1 MLQKE
6 SGRMPDRSLSA
17 DEAVAHGAA
26 IFAGLMLAAAAGKP
40 QAVAV
45 RNVNS
50 HSLGVLGIEKATGR
64 PRNQVLIPRNTRLPV
79 TNVSRFQTARPN
91 QTSVVANIIEG
102 GDASGN
108 NATKI
113 GKCVISDLPG
123 GLPAGTPVDVSFT
136 YGDDGRLTVKAS
148 LPTLKRVTTLVI
160 ERASGL
166 SDAHVEQWERQ
177 VTKNNGPLNLDAD

>member
-1 MLQKE
+1 
-6 SGRMPDRSLSA
+6 
-17 DEAVAHGAA
+17 
-26 IFAGLMLAAAAGKP
+26 
-40 QAVAV
+40 
-45 RNVNS
+45 
-50 HSLGVLGIEKATGR
+50 
-64 PRNQVLIPRNTRLPV
+64 
-79 TNVSRFQTARPN
+79 
-91 QTSVVANIIEG
+91 
-102 GDASGN
+102 
-108 NATKI
+108 
-113 GKCVISDLPG
+113 VISDLPG